1 MTRINPLHEVAKRVE
16 VPKADR
22 RPAPDDWMYW
32 LLAGAELAGDKRVF
46 PLLPAGVASDG
57 LLREVRSENWDCVQS
72 WLHMRG
78 VKLHDR
84 DVVLS
89 ILNTVRDVRTKVAV
103 DMALV
108 KAQASLRLAGTTE
121 EALAVLDEA
130 TRTIRSISAGLC
142 VPSSD
147 SPEFC

>member
-1 MTRINPLHEVAKRVE
+1 MTRINPLHEVSKRVE
-16 VPKADR
+16 LQK
-22 RPAPDDWMYW
+22 PARTPHQDDWMYW

-46 PLLPAGVASDG
+46 PLVPAGVASDG
-57 LLREVRSENWDCVQS
+57 LMREVRSDNWECVQS

-89 ILNTVRDVRTKVAV
+89 ILNTVRDVRTRVAV

-121 EALAVLDEA
+121 ESLAVLDEA
-130 TRTIRSISAGLC
+130 ARAIRAISAGLYE
-142 VPSSD
+142 PSSD
-147 SPEFC
+147 SPGSG